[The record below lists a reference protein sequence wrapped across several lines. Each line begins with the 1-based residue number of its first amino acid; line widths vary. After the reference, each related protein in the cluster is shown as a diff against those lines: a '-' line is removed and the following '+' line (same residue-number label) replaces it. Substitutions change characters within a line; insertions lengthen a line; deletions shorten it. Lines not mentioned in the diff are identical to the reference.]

1 MARYS
6 KIDGDYILAVTDG
19 GEIKL
24 DVGPNASGGTVRI
37 TGDLV
42 VEGETTTIETTELK
56 IEDRIIKLN
65 QTTAAIA
72 AVPGRVAGLEVYRG
86 SSDEVYFV
94 FDEDVENGPG
104 NLLGYGAW
112 AARKTVPGTSG
123 STLLGVQT
131 HSIDTKGASL
141 YLINQGSG
149 GIVTVEGCVDY
160 QENIFP
166 YVTPG
171 GNDINVNSAISK
183 PDGLVN
189 AQAVADYTQSFFQG
203 RFQDKIQEGTT
214 TTSSVEVFDL
224 EVAGAL
230 DPADPGY
237 RAESQIE
244 FEIDGSVVSRFFGT
258 KVQLQHIEID
268 DTTISTTSANDL
280 VIKAPGTNSVRIDDI
295 LHLTPGPFDNDA
307 NLGVDADTTK
317 PDYPTAGIKVYA
329 DTESVGGTGLH
340 FVNSNN
346 KADEVISRNRA
357 ILYSMIF

>member
-56 IEDRIIKLN
+56 IEDRIITLN

>member
-24 DVGPNASGGTVRI
+24 DVGPNSSGGTVRI

-42 VEGETTTIETTELK
+42 VEGETTTIQTSEMK
-56 IEDRIIKLN
+56 IEDRIITLN
-65 QTTAAIA
+65 QTSAAISS
-72 AVPGRVAGLEVYRG
+72 VPGRVAGLEVYRG
-86 SSDEVYFV
+86 SADEVYFV

-112 AARKTVPGTSG
+112 AARKVVPSTSG
-123 STLLGVQT
+123 STLLGLQT
-131 HSIDTKGASL
+131 NSIDTKGASL

-149 GIVTVEGCVDY
+149 AIVTVEGCVDY
-160 QENIFP
+160 HENIYP

-171 GNDINVNSAISK
+171 GNDIDVNAAITK

-189 AQAVADYTQSFFQG
+189 AQGVADYTQSFFQG
-203 RFQDKIQEGTT
+203 RFQDKIQEGVT
-214 TTSSVEVFDL
+214 TTSSVE
-224 EVAGAL
+224 GAL
-230 DPADPGY
+230 DPTNVGY

-244 FEIDGSVVSRFFGT
+244 FELDGTVVSRFFGDR
-258 KVQLQHIEID
+258 VQLQHVKIT
-268 DTTISTTSANDL
+268 DTTISTTSASDL
-280 VIKAPGTNSVRIDDI
+280 ILKAPGTNNIRIDDI
-295 LHLTPGPFDNDA
+295 LHLTPGPFENDA
-307 NLGVDADTTK
+307 NLGVDGDTTK
-317 PDYPTAGIKVYA
+317 PDYPTSGIKVYA

>member
-6 KIDGDYILAVTDG
+6 KIDGNYVLAVTDG

-56 IEDRIIKLN
+56 VEDRIITLN
-65 QTTAAIA
+65 QTSAAIA

-86 SSDEVYFV
+86 SADEVYFV

-112 AARKTVPGTSG
+112 AARKVVPSTSG
-123 STLLGVQT
+123 STLLGLQT
-131 HSIDTKGASL
+131 NSIDTKGASL

-149 GIVTVEGCVDY
+149 AIVTVEGCVDY
-160 QENIFP
+160 QENIYP

-171 GNDINVNSAISK
+171 SNDIDVNSAITK

-214 TTSSVEVFDL
+214 TTSSVEVFDF

-230 DPADPGY
+230 DPSDPGY
-237 RAESQIE
+237 RSESQIE
-244 FEIDGSVVSRFFGT
+244 FELDGNVVSRFFGG

-268 DTTISTTSANDL
+268 DTTISTTSASDL

-317 PDYPTAGIKVYA
+317 PDYPTSGIKVYA

>member
-6 KIDGDYILAVTDG
+6 KIDGNYVLAVTDG

-24 DVGPNASGGTVRI
+24 DVGPNSGGGIVRI

-42 VEGETTTIETTELK
+42 VEGDTTTVSTAELQ
-56 IEDRIIKLN
+56 IEDRIITLN
-65 QTTAAIA
+65 KTASAIS

-104 NLLGYGAW
+104 NSLGYGAW
-112 AARKTVPGTSG
+112 AARKIVPSTSG
-123 STLLGVQT
+123 STLLGIQT

-141 YLINQGSG
+141 FLINQGSG

-160 QENIFP
+160 QESIFP

-171 GNDINVNSAISK
+171 STNINVDAAITK
-183 PDGLVN
+183 PDGLIN
-189 AQAVADYTQSFFQG
+189 AQGVADYTASFFQG
-203 RFQDKIQEGTT
+203 KFQDKISEGTT
-214 TTSSVEVFDL
+214 TKTSVEVFDL

-230 DPADPGY
+230 DVSDVGY
-237 RAESQIE
+237 RAASAIE
-244 FEIDGSVVSRFFGT
+244 FEIDGGIVSKFFAT

-268 DTTISTTSANDL
+268 DTTISTTSAADL
-280 VIKAPGTNSVRIDDI
+280 VIKAPGPNSVRIDDV

-317 PDYPTAGIKVYA
+317 PDFPTTGVKMYA
-329 DTESVGGTGLH
+329 DTESAGGTGLH

>member
-24 DVGPNASGGTVRI
+24 DVGPNSSGGTVRI

-42 VEGETTTIETTELK
+42 VEGETTTIETTELRV
-56 IEDRIIKLN
+56 EDRIITLN
-65 QTTAAIA
+65 QTSAAIA

-171 GNDINVNSAISK
+171 SNNINVNAAISK

-189 AQAVADYTQSFFQG
+189 AQAVADYTESFFQG
-203 RFQDKIQEGTT
+203 KFQDKIQEGTT

-230 DPADPGY
+230 DPTDPGY

-317 PDYPTAGIKVYA
+317 PDYPTTGIKVYA

>member
-24 DVGPNASGGTVRI
+24 DVGPNSSGGTVRI
-37 TGDLV
+37 TSDLV
-42 VEGETTTIETTELK
+42 VEGETTTIETTELRV
-56 IEDRIIKLN
+56 EDRIITLN
-65 QTTAAIA
+65 QTSAAIA

-171 GNDINVNSAISK
+171 SNNINVNAAISK

-189 AQAVADYTQSFFQG
+189 AQAVADYTESFFQG
-203 RFQDKIQEGTT
+203 KFQDKIQEGTT

-230 DPADPGY
+230 DPTDPGY

-317 PDYPTAGIKVYA
+317 PDYPTTGIKVYA